1 VAHEN
6 QQPALGVRQ
15 ELDLGDGRLAHEQLR
30 WSMMP
35 FISGGERWRE
45 GAPCEAVYAELV
57 EPWLGSWAELRRTYA
72 RFQAGEVTQEQGAE
86 EIQARLGKH
95 GGDRRS
101 EQARKDRVRNHTLDR
116 KPASRM
122 GDRDRTLARLRR
134 DDPELAARVERG
146 EITANAAA
154 VDKGWRQP
162 RTPYGDMESGWNRA
176 SDAERERFMDF
187 IDRWLEERDRD
198 GAA

>member
-1 VAHEN
+1 
-6 QQPALGVRQ
+6 
-15 ELDLGDGRLAHEQLR
+15 
-30 WSMMP
+30 MMP

-72 RFQAGEVTQEQGAE
+72 RFQAGEVTQEQGQE
-86 EIQARLGKH
+86 EILRRRGRPKKEDEGKGCADNLKRGTAKHWRL
-95 GGDRRS
+95 R
-101 EQARKDRVRNHTLDR
+101 
-116 KPASRM
+116 
-122 GDRDRTLARLRR
+122 LAREAAN
-134 DDPELAARVERG
+134 DPKAAGLWDQVRAG